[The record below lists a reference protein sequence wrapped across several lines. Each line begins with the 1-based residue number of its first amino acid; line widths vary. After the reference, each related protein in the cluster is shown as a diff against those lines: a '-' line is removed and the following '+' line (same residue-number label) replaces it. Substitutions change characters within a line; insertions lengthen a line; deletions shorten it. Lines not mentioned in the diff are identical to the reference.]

1 MIFLDSGY
9 FIGLMDKKDDNHEDA
24 IKIENYL
31 NYADESTVVNTTVL
45 VETLNRSVGKKDD
58 VKQLWDDL
66 HVNNIVIQLSDED
79 YLKSLEING
88 WFNNSINYSDC
99 TIIQTMMSMGINR
112 IVSFDGGFKKIG
124 KYDVISAIGW
134 DNMLVDYEI
143 KNEKLKK
150 MLEKKAQELHIS
162 LNRLMWNYINRGLM
176 GDNVDE
182 EKFRKYHSEEY
193 LKEVNEALGLD

>member
-1 MIFLDSGY
+1 MSSPSILKHSSLYHRLWVFTDKALYWNFGFASEGACGCLLKSESEGVAT
-9 FIGLMDKKDDNHEDA
+9 FTMDK
-24 IKIENYL
+24 
-31 NYADESTVVNTTVL
+31 VL

-124 KYDVISAIGW
+124 KYDVISAI
-134 DNMLVDYEI
+134 
-143 KNEKLKK
+143 
-150 MLEKKAQELHIS
+150 
-162 LNRLMWNYINRGLM
+162 
-176 GDNVDE
+176 
-182 EKFRKYHSEEY
+182 
-193 LKEVNEALGLD
+193 

>member
-24 IKIENYL
+24 IEIENYL

-112 IVSFDGGFKKIG
+112 IVSFDSGFKKIG
-124 KYDVISAIGW
+124 KYDVISAI
-134 DNMLVDYEI
+134 
-143 KNEKLKK
+143 
-150 MLEKKAQELHIS
+150 
-162 LNRLMWNYINRGLM
+162 
-176 GDNVDE
+176 
-182 EKFRKYHSEEY
+182 
-193 LKEVNEALGLD
+193 